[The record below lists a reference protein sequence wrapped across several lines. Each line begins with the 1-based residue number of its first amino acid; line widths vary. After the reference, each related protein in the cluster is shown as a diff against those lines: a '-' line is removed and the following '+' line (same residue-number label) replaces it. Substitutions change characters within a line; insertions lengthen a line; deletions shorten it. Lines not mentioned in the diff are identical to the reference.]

1 MKRDLDLVRKIL
13 IHFEDKEN
21 DQMEENVQIEGYE
34 PHFVRYHLLLMDEAG
49 LLRCERS
56 LSKATPSRVIRVYP
70 FSLTWKGHEFLSTAK
85 NENLWAKAKSV
96 SLGQAG
102 VISFELLKD
111 LLISLAK
118 EKLGLPN
125 G

>member
-13 IHFEDKEN
+13 FHFEDKEN
-21 DQMEENVQIEGYE
+21 DQMEKSVEIEGYE
-34 PHFVRYHLLLMDEAG
+34 PNIIRYHLLLMDEAG

-56 LSKATPSRVIRVYP
+56 LSKTTPSRVISAYP

-85 NENLWAKAKSV
+85 NETLWAKAKSV
-96 SLGQAG
+96 SIGQAG
-102 VISFELLKD
+102 VISFELLKE

-118 EKLGLPN
+118 DKLGLPN